1 LGSDEAT
8 YALST
13 ANDDILH
20 MRVSDKALVREV
32 SQDRHT
38 HISYAEDEE
47 GLMPRDLRQ
56 TA

>member
-1 LGSDEAT
+1 MGSDEAT

-20 MRVSDKALVREV
+20 MRVSDKAVVREV

-38 HISYAEDEE
+38 HISYAEDE
-47 GLMPRDLRQ
+47 GG
-56 TA
+56 